1 MTRIVRARYA
11 NGALTPMEPLD
22 LAENA
27 EVRLTIEELPVK
39 SKKRHPKR
47 PFKVKP
53 LPGGFMPGINVDK
66 IRDVLSEMD
75 DEEFRRKAEL

>member
-39 SKKRHPKR
+39 SKKRHQTR

-75 DEEFRRKAEL
+75 DEEFQRKAEL